1 MIGSIYVFDF
11 GGFRKVGKSSKPL
24 DRLSVLE
31 SKYKDTAQHV
41 WISEPIAEFD
51 AAEAIAHSILQKHL
65 ISNERFYSSFDDTVK
80 ACMSACLRSSAQLF
94 CGVVAGI
101 NVMVDPSTG
110 YINATELKRS
120 GEFKLS
126 IGQFLKNDSV
136 KYLNE
141 EINSAGLTSYFST
154 RGRNSATFVHPY
166 IFIEMNR
173 SMTAKHKVGIYN
185 WMLYEMPNIDSVRK
199 AIKQV
204 SGDE

>member
-1 MIGSIYVFDF
+1 MLGSIYVFDF
-11 GGFRKVGKSSKPL
+11 GDFRKVGKSTKAL
-24 DRLSVLE
+24 ERLSTLE
-31 SKYKDTAQHV
+31 FKYKDIAQHV
-41 WISEPIAEFD
+41 WISEPLVEFD
-51 AAEAIAHSILQKHL
+51 AAEAIAHSILEKHL

-80 ACMSACLRSSAQLF
+80 ACMSACSRSSKQLF

-101 NVMVDPSTG
+101 NVMVDPTTG

-120 GEFKLS
+120 GEFKIA

-141 EINSAGLTSYFST
+141 EINNAGLTSYFST

-173 SMTAKHKVGIYN
+173 SMTAKHKVDLYN
-185 WMLYEMPNIDSVRK
+185 WMLYEMPNIEAVKK
-199 AIKQV
+199 AIKKV
-204 SGDE
+204 SEAS